1 MAEFLTSIKSGTDN
15 WLMGGR
21 RCMGEYLNP
30 GNDAFHSI
38 RKGIYVDKTDLI
50 DYINSTIN
58 ITPGRFTSFSR
69 PRRFGKSF
77 AAKMLCAY
85 YDKSCDS
92 HLLFDD
98 LVISQKDSYETYLNK
113 FDVIYIDMIRFVSNC
128 ADKKN
133 VVKDLQSRVIRE
145 LKAVYPEFKDF
156 DETVLPY
163 VLSAIVERTKEKFI
177 IIIDEWDALFR
188 EAKNDLDLQEE
199 YVQFLRGLF
208 KGGPATDKTIA
219 AAYMTGILPIKKY
232 GTQSALTDFKEFTMT
247 KPAKLAKYVG
257 FTEQEVKTLCRK
269 YHMDFESMSLW
280 YDGYSFSRVQHV
292 YSPNSVMNAV
302 MNEEF
307 GNYWTD
313 SESYDSLKD
322 YISMNFDGLKD
333 AVIAMLGGKS
343 VRIRI
348 GTFQNDFTSFK
359 SKDDVLT
366 LLVHLGY
373 LGYDAVER
381 KVFIPNKEVSEAFAD
396 SVSGDKWEDVAELLQ
411 DSEELLDATIRG
423 DCVAV
428 ADALEKVHSLN
439 KSERCGNE
447 ETFLCDRESLTAFG
461 VRSGIR

>member
-1 MAEFLTSIKSGTDN
+1 
-15 WLMGGR
+15 
-21 RCMGEYLNP
+21 MGEYLNP